1 MTLLM
6 TMSNSQVFGSPM
18 VLTGRKRVSPFGT
31 ASYTHSSETAAAT
44 AGRHLGESV
53 RNLLAPTGRDRRIR
67 RTVTELSKLDARM
80 LRDIGL
86 DRSAI
91 VRAAQDA
98 EAGEGR
104 R

>member
-1 MTLLM
+1 M

-18 VLTGRKRVSPFGT
+18 ILTDRKAVSPFGT
-31 ASYTHSSETAAAT
+31 ADSAQCSETAAAER
-44 AGRHLGESV
+44 ARGLGESV
-53 RNLLAPTGRDRRIR
+53 RRRRAPTGRDRRSR
-67 RTVTELSKLDARM
+67 RTRAELSTLDDRM

-91 VRAAQDA
+91 VSAAQDA
-98 EAGEGR
+98 ETGEGR